1 MRRMMLIVMLGAP
14 LALAQEEADSRR
26 MFVTKRGTIHVGLE
40 RPGRLVPVDAA
51 EISLELEAFGGDLR
65 VLEAKQHGARVSKGD
80 VLVFFDLRPIE
91 RQLRQ
96 ARLDLALAEQAY
108 KNEEQE
114 SALQHEAEAEK
125 AAAAERTLSRARR
138 VLDGFLRHEKAHR
151 DERKRLDREA
161 WQHRQDDQKDEL
173 VQLEKMYT
181 EDELTDATE
190 EIVLKRSRRNL
201 NRTVQNNALRDKIR
215 AYTDEY
221 KEPLRQEDLELSV
234 EQKTASSDRLLRGQA
249 ITRLKREAGLKRS
262 DFALKNRRDHLARLE
277 RDLAK
282 LDVRAPRAG
291 MLLHGAPEAAPGAT
305 HLKRGSKVK
314 TWQVF
319 VSVADP
325 GRLKALS
332 SVTEEDILNV
342 TNGLDAAVVPKAR
355 ADLLPG
361 RIAVAYMP
369 GAQQK
374 YRVDVPLKMAE
385 SDLRPGMQC
394 TVWIRLPEER
404 DGVLLPLECF
414 GGAVDAGKATLTVL
428 REGGEQEE
436 VEIVVGV
443 SDGVQVLIEEG
454 LAEGDR
460 VLGTEDK

>member
-1 MRRMMLIVMLGAP
+1 MRRMMLIVVLGAP
-14 LALAQEEADSRR
+14 LALAQEDVDTRR
-26 MFVTKRGTIHVGLE
+26 VFRAKRGTIHVGLE
-40 RPGRLVPVDAA
+40 RPGRLVPADAA
-51 EISLELEAFGGDLR
+51 EISLELEAYGGDLR
-65 VLEAKQHGARVSKGD
+65 VLEVKTHGSTVSEGE
-80 VLVFFDLRPIE
+80 VLMRFDTRAIE

-96 ARLDLALAEQAY
+96 ARLDLALAEQTY

-114 SALQHEAEAEK
+114 SALNHEAEAEK
-125 AAAAERTLSRARR
+125 AAAAERALSRARR
-138 VLDGFLRHEKAHR
+138 ALEGFLLHEKAHR

-181 EDELTDATE
+181 EDELVDATE

-201 NRTVQNNALRDKIR
+201 KRTVANNALRDKIR
-215 AYTDEY
+215 AYGDEY
-221 KEPLRQEDLELSV
+221 KEPLRQEDLEIAV
-234 EQKTASSDRLLRGQA
+234 EQKTASLDRLLRGQA
-249 ITRLKREAGLKRS
+249 IARLRREAGLKRS
-262 DFALKNRRDHLARLE
+262 DFALQNRRTHLARLE

-282 LDVRAPRAG
+282 LDVRASRAG
-291 MLLHGAPEAAPGAT
+291 LLLHGAPEDEPGAMR
-305 HLKRGSKVK
+305 LKRGGKVK

-319 VSVADP
+319 LSVADP

-342 TNGLDAAVVPKAR
+342 TSGLEAAVVPKAR

-361 RIAVAYMP
+361 RIEVAYMP
-369 GAQQK
+369 GAHQK

-404 DGVLLPLECF
+404 DGVLLPLDCF
-414 GGAVDAGKATLTVL
+414 GGSVDAGKAKLTVL
-428 REGGEQEE
+428 REGKQEE
-436 VEIVVGV
+436 VEILVGV

-454 LAEGDR
+454 LEEGDR
-460 VLGTEDK
+460 VLETEDK